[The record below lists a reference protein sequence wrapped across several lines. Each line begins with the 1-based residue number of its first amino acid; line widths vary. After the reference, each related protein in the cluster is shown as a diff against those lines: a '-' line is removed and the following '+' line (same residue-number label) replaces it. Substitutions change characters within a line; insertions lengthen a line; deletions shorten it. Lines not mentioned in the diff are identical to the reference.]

1 MSQLEVE
8 SALQQS
14 VCFVAEVLDQMAA
27 SCGIIATQDLG
38 HWPTTFT
45 LLFNKRTTHEP
56 EVDPVIPVFA
66 SASEILRADSIS
78 ENNWIRDMN
87 QRCDA

>member
-1 MSQLEVE
+1 
-8 SALQQS
+8 
-14 VCFVAEVLDQMAA
+14 MAP
-27 SCGIIATQDLG
+27 QDLG
-38 HWPTTFT
+38 HWPTTIT
-45 LLFNKRTTHEP
+45 LLFNKRTPHEP